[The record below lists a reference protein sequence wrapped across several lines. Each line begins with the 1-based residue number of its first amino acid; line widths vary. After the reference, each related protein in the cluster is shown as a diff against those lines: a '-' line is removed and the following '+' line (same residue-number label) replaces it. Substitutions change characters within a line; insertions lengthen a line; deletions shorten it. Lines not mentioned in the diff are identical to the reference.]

1 MQADRQEY
9 SKIEVGSSRS
19 FAVVF
24 AVVFAIIGAYPL
36 LRGGDP
42 RVWALVIAGAFVL
55 VGLVYPKALQP
66 LNVLWFKFGMLLGR
80 IINPLVMLIIYV
92 VTVVPIGIILRLVGK
107 DLLSLKLDS
116 ANSSY
121 WIVRAP
127 PGPEPKSLEDQF

>member
-42 RVWALVIAGAFVL
+42 RLWALAIAGAFVV
-55 VGLVYPKALQP
+55 VGVVYPKALQP

-107 DLLSLKLDS
+107 DLLSLKIDDS
-116 ANSSY
+116 TSSY